1 MSRISGNQHRSVN
14 KHAKVFCLACT
25 VLYRGMYSPSD
36 IFVIIITAISRNK
49 QCALTDP
56 TFLTY
61 R

>member
-25 VLYRGMYSPSD
+25 VLYRGSD